1 MNMKGK
7 LKMKRYC
14 TGKLHGTAVFLDI
27 RNFLGI
33 SGLLE
38 NEEICKFVINVME
51 PLSDCVVKHG
61 GKVCQIQGDGI
72 MAIFSEEDNSNHAI
86 SAVESALD
94 MQAILDKLN
103 PIEMSG
109 IRIPLKARIGI
120 CSGDMYACLLNVQNH
135 REYLVLGKSVNLA
148 SRYQNI
154 NKHYNTKIL
163 VDETVFSYIKQNII
177 TRKLDKIKIE
187 GCCEDKQLYEILY
200 DRCEDEVK
208 QRVKLHYEKGIVSY
222 LQGNL
227 DDAIH
232 WFSVV
237 SEDKASY
244 LMMER
249 CHEMKLLQ
257 EVKAKAKAKKKGK

>member
-1 MNMKGK
+1 MKGK

-14 TGKLHGTAVFLDI
+14 TGKLHGTAIFLDI
-27 RNFLGI
+27 RNFLRI
-33 SGLLE
+33 SSLLE
-38 NEEICKFVINVME
+38 DEKICRFVIDVME
-51 PLSDCVVKHG
+51 PLSDCVIKHK

-72 MAIFSEEDNSNHAI
+72 MAIFETEDNPDHAI
-86 SAVESALD
+86 SAVECALD

-103 PIEMSG
+103 PIEMAG

-120 CSGDMYACLLNVQNH
+120 CCGDMYACMLNVH
-135 REYLVLGKSVNLA
+135 DRPEYLVLGKSVNLA

-163 VDETVFSYIKQNII
+163 VDETVFTYIKQNII

-187 GCCEDKQLYEILY
+187 GCNEDKQLYEILY
-200 DRCEDEVK
+200 DRREDEAK
-208 QRVKLHYEKGIVSY
+208 KRIKAHYEKGLVSY

-232 WFSVV
+232 WFSTV

-249 CHEMKLLQ
+249 CQGMKFLQ
-257 EVKAKAKAKKKGK
+257 DIKAKAEKKKT